1 MTTSI
6 ETPPPRPSR
15 SVLIRDAAAL
25 QVKLIVDG
33 LRDFLLVPVSM
44 GAGILSLLRSGENG
58 VGTEFY
64 DLLQYG
70 RRTERVINLFGAA
83 SRVHASPNEEP
94 TVPDIDDMLEQVE
107 SFVVNE
113 YRQGGVPAQAKKRI
127 EAILR
132 KLAES
137 RSANS

>member
-1 MTTSI
+1 MTTPPKHI
-6 ETPPPRPSR
+6 PPRPSR

-33 LRDFLLVPVSM
+33 LRDFLLVPISI
-44 GAGILSLLRSGENG
+44 GAGILSLLRSGEHG

-64 DLLQYG
+64 DLLNYG

-83 SRVHASPNEEP
+83 SRVHAPPEEASG
-94 TVPDIDDMLEQVE
+94 PDIDAMLAQVE

-132 KLAES
+132 RLAES
-137 RSANS
+137 RSAK